1 MLDLISN
8 RIKEVIILIL
18 GIIVVV
24 LALYSYAVT
33 STKNAINNDLI
44 RIKSYI
50 DLTTENTK
58 KEIQIV
64 EKEVVKIE
72 KVYVPKKE
80 YITKFV
86 KVENETDC
94 NASQRIIHDFEF

>member
-1 MLDLISN
+1 MLDLMSEKVKDI
-8 RIKEVIILIL
+8 IILVL
-18 GIIVVV
+18 MIVVIL
-24 LALYSYAVT
+24 LAMYSYIVT
-33 STKNAINNDLI
+33 TDKDAINRDLI
-44 RIKSYI
+44 RMKSYI
-50 DLTTENTK
+50 DLTTENNK
-58 KEIQIV
+58 KEIQVV

-94 NASQRIIHDFEF
+94 NASSRLIHDFEF